1 MERTAD
7 TMAVVVDGVNGSQE
21 SARDTSRV
29 IEQIAQE
36 ISISAEAN
44 NRISTVNRAQME
56 NIGLLQG
63 SLDRSLRVTLVQDNK
78 SYESVCRDFSMTGIQ
93 LRTKDRL
100 DSKIKLHMSVF
111 LPYDNLADYGSQ
123 VPLQLVGKIVWR
135 KQEGSGFACGVKFD
149 DMIADQR
156 QQLQICFR
164 YFNKQSEYSPLQSGS
179 SQV

>member
-111 LPYDNLADYGSQ
+111 YLMTIWLIMGVRYPCNWWGRSSGGNRKAAD
-123 VPLQLVGKIVWR
+123 
-135 KQEGSGFACGVKFD
+135 
-149 DMIADQR
+149 
-156 QQLQICFR
+156 
-164 YFNKQSEYSPLQSGS
+164 SPAASNS
-179 SQV
+179 MT